1 MKKLPV
7 LSKCQQPSGTTPSRC
22 SPKHSPFFFPQ
33 CVLSA
38 CSEDCHDP
46 LSSIN
51 AQLQISKPV
60 ISFPFLFTQYLVP
73 RSASGSIQAQC
84 CVLGKNLPFVKLKG
98 LWLVWQWRL
107 AGQLVNNLK
116 QDTDQGILQTSV
128 PPRWIY
134 KMYWGKKTSLT
145 IGGIAAVMEDERVVP
160 MESLSKQTKQ
170 IKSHVC
176 TRNKK
181 ASNLR
186 DQEGQV
192 PWTAAAGAAFTAWKM
207 EIISQSRQHPA
218 SVLHQQQPSVLNK
231 RKITYVTLYI
241 HEADL

>member
-1 MKKLPV
+1 MTNTKIGSSYSMKKLPV

-73 RSASGSIQAQC
+73 QSASGSIQAQC

-128 PPRWIY
+128 PPR
-134 KMYWGKKTSLT
+134 
-145 IGGIAAVMEDERVVP
+145 
-160 MESLSKQTKQ
+160 
-170 IKSHVC
+170 
-176 TRNKK
+176 
-181 ASNLR
+181 
-186 DQEGQV
+186 
-192 PWTAAAGAAFTAWKM
+192 
-207 EIISQSRQHPA
+207 
-218 SVLHQQQPSVLNK
+218 
-231 RKITYVTLYI
+231 
-241 HEADL
+241 